1 MRLLHTSD
9 WHFGKRLH
17 GVELLDAQ
25 KAFVDW
31 LVGVVTDHNVD
42 VVIVAGDIYD
52 RSTPAVD
59 AVRVFDR
66 AISQLAA
73 TGVPMV
79 ITSGNHDS
87 GPRVGTYASLL
98 PAVQVHLATDPASA
112 GTPVVLSDDH
122 GEVVIYPLPYLDP
135 TLTRDVLGAA
145 AATHDDVLAAA
156 MSRVRADLAQRPG
169 ARSVVVAHAFVA
181 GGSSSESERDVSVG
195 GASSVP
201 VSTFNGIN
209 YTALGHLHG
218 PQTLGDTVRYS
229 GSPLAYSFSEA
240 DHTKSVTLVDLHA
253 DGTVTIDTIA
263 TPVPRP
269 LVTLTGTLDDLCASD
284 AHAEHEQ
291 AWIRAVITD
300 PLLPTGPMD
309 RLRQRFPHALHLVHR
324 PDRTTEAAPETRA
337 ERLDGLDD
345 LSVMVEFFTEQVG
358 EAPTD
363 DERAV
368 LAEAVTATQ
377 SGREAGS

>member
-25 KAFVDW
+25 AAFVDW
-31 LVGVVTDHNVD
+31 LVEVVSDQSID

-59 AVRVFDR
+59 AIRIFDR
-66 AISQLAA
+66 AITQLAA
-73 TGVPMV
+73 TGVPLVM
-79 ITSGNHDS
+79 ISGNHDS

-98 PAVQVHLATDPASA
+98 PAAQVHIATEPASA
-112 GTPVVLSDDH
+112 GIPVVLSDDH

-135 TLTRDVLGAA
+135 TLTRDTLEAP
-145 AATHDDVLAAA
+145 AATHTDVLNAA
-156 MSRVRADLAQRPG
+156 MARVRADLAGRPG

-195 GASSVP
+195 GAAVVP
-201 VSTFNGIN
+201 VSTFDGIN

-218 PQTLGDTVRYS
+218 PQNMSANVRYS

-240 DHTKSVTLVDLHA
+240 DHAKSVTIVDLAA
-253 DGTVTIDTIA
+253 DGSVSITTVDTPI
-263 TPVPRP
+263 PRA
-269 LVTLTGTLDDLCASD
+269 LVTLTGTLDDLCTSAVHTD
-284 AHAEHEQ
+284 HEQ
-291 AWIRAVITD
+291 AWVRAIITD

-309 RLRQRFPHALHLVHR
+309 RLRQRFPHALHLEHR
-324 PDRTTEAAPETRA
+324 PERTIDAAPEGRA
-337 ERLDGLDD
+337 ERLEGLDD
-345 LSVMVEFFTEQVG
+345 LAIMVEFFTEQVG
-358 EAPTD
+358 DAPSD
-363 DERAV
+363 AERSV
-368 LAEAVTATQ
+368 FAEAVEATR
-377 SGREAGS
+377 SAEATSS

>member
-1 MRLLHTSD
+1 VRLLHTSD

-25 KAFVDW
+25 AAFVDW
-31 LVGVVTDHNVD
+31 LVDVVSDHNVD
-42 VVIVAGDIYD
+42 AVIVAGDIYD

-66 AISQLAA
+66 AITQLAA
-73 TGVPMV
+73 TGVPLVMV
-79 ITSGNHDS
+79 SGNHDS
-87 GPRVGTYASLL
+87 APRVGMYATLL
-98 PAVQVHLATDPASA
+98 PAVRVHVITDPTVV
-112 GTPVVLSDDH
+112 GTPVVLTDDH
-122 GEVVIYPLPYLDP
+122 GEVAIYALPYLDP
-135 TLTRDVLGAA
+135 TLTRDTIGASAATHEQVLGAA
-145 AATHDDVLAAA
+145 MD
-156 MSRVRADLAQRPG
+156 RVRADLAQRPG

-181 GGSSSESERDVSVG
+181 GGSTSESERDVSVG

-240 DHTKSVTLVDLHA
+240 EHTKSVTLVDLHA
-253 DGTVTIDTIA
+253 DGTVTIDTVA

-269 LVTLTGTLDDLCASD
+269 LVTLTGTLDDLCTSATHS
-284 AHAEHEQ
+284 EHEQ
-291 AWIRAVITD
+291 AWVRAIITD
-300 PLLPTGPMD
+300 PLLPAGPMD
-309 RLRQRFPHALHLVHR
+309 RLRQRFAHALHLVHR
-324 PDRTTEAAPETRA
+324 PDRTAEAAPETRA

-358 EAPTD
+358 DTPSDA
-363 DERAV
+363 ERAV
-368 LAEAVTATQ
+368 LAEAVDATRS
-377 SGREAGS
+377 SGVAAP